1 MGQGEPLVFLHGWQ
15 SSMDAFLV
23 VAEELKYQYK
33 IILIDFPPFGK
44 SGELSCAWS
53 VNDYSDMVFE
63 LLKTLQI
70 NNFCILAHSF
80 GGRVA
85 INLCTCYNCIVK
97 KLVLCGSA
105 GLKPRRSLTYYYK
118 IFKYKQHKRKVKSEN
133 QTLENFGSDDYK
145 LLSPLMRQTLVKVVN
160 FHQDKLAKK
169 ISCPTLLIFGQNDKE
184 TPLYMAKRFKRLI
197 KNSNLVI
204 FLGCGHFCFLNQ
216 HERFFDIVNQF
227 LKD

>member
-118 IFKYKQHKRKVKSEN
+118 IFKYKQHKRKAKSEN
-133 QTLENFGSDDYK
+133 QTLENFGSDAFTTYAPNACQSCKFSSRQIGKKNILSNSFDFWTKRQGNTTLYGKTLQTFDKK
-145 LLSPLMRQTLVKVVN
+145 LQ
-160 FHQDKLAKK
+160 
-169 ISCPTLLIFGQNDKE
+169 SCYIFGVR
-184 TPLYMAKRFKRLI
+184 TFLFFKSTRT
-197 KNSNLVI
+197 
-204 FLGCGHFCFLNQ
+204 
-216 HERFFDIVNQF
+216 FF
-227 LKD
+227 

>member
-118 IFKYKQHKRKVKSEN
+118 IFKYKRHKRKAKSEN

-204 FLGCGHFCFLNQ
+204 FLGCEHFCFLNQ